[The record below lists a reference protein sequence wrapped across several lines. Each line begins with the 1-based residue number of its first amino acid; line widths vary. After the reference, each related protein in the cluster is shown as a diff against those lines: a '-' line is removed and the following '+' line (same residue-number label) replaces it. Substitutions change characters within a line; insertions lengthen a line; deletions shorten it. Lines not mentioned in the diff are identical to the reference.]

1 MDIDDPRLFAAH
13 GESSQTPLFEMAEAS
28 LVASSIAR
36 ADEIDRALIMALA
49 RQLIAGEGS
58 FVAALLAAAPS
69 AAVMRHLW
77 RCLIGAWGEAS
88 RSDEQNSL
96 KATLFAIPLV
106 LVAAGKDTD
115 GEIAAVLG
123 DTLRIVAILREHR
136 ALGGSE
142 AFALASPLVTSEAF
156 DLARLPQLL
165 AWQRQAADGRVDH
178 LDLHPTPIATKVGQ
192 EGVHLRFLSGVAL
205 AASQADLLR
214 ETDSAAGAMALTQEL
229 GRQLAGPGC
238 SVLALPRAAQ
248 LPLAAVQ
255 QGRAAQREIG
265 AQLFASNAIR
275 RLRASVGEPSAV
287 ISAHRCV
294 GAPGGGE
301 LRLSL
306 SSPFDPRRAEGFRC
320 PLFASDRAVDVARML
335 ADLMHDCRITDVQAL
350 PGVHADRDRE
360 TGLTLLFKADAVA
373 EVRRAIVH

>member
-13 GESSQTPLFEMAEAS
+13 AESSQTPLFEMAEAS
-28 LVASSIAR
+28 LAASSIAR
-36 ADEIDRALIMALA
+36 ADEIDRALVMALA
-49 RQLIAGEGS
+49 QRLIAGDGS

-69 AAVMRHLW
+69 AAVTRHLW
-77 RCLIGAWGEAS
+77 RCLIDAWREAS
-88 RSDEQNSL
+88 RSEADNSL
-96 KATLFAIPLV
+96 AATLFAIPLV
-106 LVAAGKDTD
+106 LVAAGTDAD
-115 GEIAAVLG
+115 GEIAGVLR
-123 DTLRIVAILREHR
+123 DTLRIAALLREHR

-142 AFALASPLVTSEAF
+142 AFALAPALITSEAF

-165 AWQRQAADGRVDH
+165 AWQRQAGDGGVDH
-178 LDLHPTPIATKVGQ
+178 LDLHPTPIATKAGQ
-192 EGVHLRFLSGVAL
+192 EGVHLRFLAGVAL
-205 AASQADLLR
+205 AAPQVDLLR
-214 ETDSAAGAMALTQEL
+214 EPDGPAVAMALAQEL
-229 GRQLAGPGC
+229 GRQLAGPGY

-248 LPLAAVQ
+248 SPLAALQ
-255 QGRAAQREIG
+255 QGRAAQRDIG

-320 PLFASDRAVDVARML
+320 PLFASDRAVDVAKML
-335 ADLMHDCRITDVQAL
+335 ADLMRDCRVTDVQAL
-350 PGVHADRDRE
+350 PGVHADRDPA

-373 EVRRAIVH
+373 DARRAIVH